1 ANGRVYVADRQL
13 SAGASN
19 PSITFARGEI
29 AGTERVLWLN
39 EADGKVLWKH
49 EYDCPYIVSYPAG
62 PRATPAVDG
71 GKVYSL
77 GAEGNLV
84 CLDAEKGTVI
94 WSRDFKK
101 DFGVKTP
108 MWGFAAHP
116 LIDGRRLISLV
127 GGDGSV
133 AVALDKD
140 TGKELW
146 RALSAK
152 EPGYCPPMIYEFG
165 GKRELIV
172 WHPEAVSAVDPESGK
187 VYW

>member
-1 ANGRVYVADRQL
+1 M
-13 SAGASN
+13 
-19 PSITFARGEI
+19 ARPPTRWRL
-29 AGTERVLWLN
+29 ARSRHL
-39 EADGKVLWKH
+39 GKI
-49 EYDCPYIVSYPAG
+49 CG
-62 PRATPAVDG
+62 
-71 GKVYSL
+71 
-77 GAEGNLV
+77 
-84 CLDAEKGTVI
+84 DAEKGTVI

-101 DFGVKTP
+101 DFGVRTP

-133 AVALDKD
+133 AVAFDKD

-165 GKRELIV
+165 GKRELII
-172 WHPEAVSAVDPESGK
+172 WHPESVNSLDPDTGEVFWSYPLTPVRSGMTIPSPRRLGGWLFLTSF
-187 VYW
+187 YN